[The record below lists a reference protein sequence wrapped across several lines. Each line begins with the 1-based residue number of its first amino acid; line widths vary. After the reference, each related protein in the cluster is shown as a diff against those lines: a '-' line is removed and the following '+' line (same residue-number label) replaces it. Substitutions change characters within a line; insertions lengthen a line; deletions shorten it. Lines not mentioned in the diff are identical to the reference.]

1 MVQDLAW
8 ALTHGTGVERAF
20 LCPVHGDSNP
30 SASVNVIKGVWLC
43 YSCGA
48 KGTLDSVITDPNM
61 QMDALDEL
69 VRSMSEELEPVH
81 YTESWLNQ
89 FDSGPVHAY
98 WISRFGYAAVKH
110 FRLGFDPGRR
120 AVTYPLRSPGGRV
133 LGVVRRRLDS
143 DEGGP
148 KYLYPP
154 GVNVSELLFNYSAD
168 ARDVVYLVEG
178 ALDAVA
184 CWEAGVEA
192 FAVYGARLSQ
202 QQLALLDRTGAVD
215 VVCVFDQD
223 EAGESAYAQ
232 VEEMARGKFVHRM
245 SWDRSL
251 GKDIAELDL
260 PTRLDQFEKVR
271 QDLLGLPPCDSSSSP
286 APTTLRLRAGRT
298 PSPTT
303 SRPGHL
309 KIVPTK
315 HD

>member
-1 MVQDLAW
+1 MHQDLAW
-8 ALTHGTGVERAF
+8 ALTHGSGTERMF
-20 LCPVHGDSNP
+20 LCPVHGDNNP
-30 SASVNVIKGVWLC
+30 SASVNVLKGVWVC

-48 KGTLDSVITDPNM
+48 RGTLDSVITDPNL

-69 VRSMSEELEPVH
+69 VKSLQDELEPVY

-98 WISRFGYAAVKH
+98 WISRFGYAAIKH
-110 FRLGFDPGRR
+110 FRLGYDPARH
-120 AVTYPLRSPGGRV
+120 AVTYPLRTPGGRV
-133 LGVVRRRLDS
+133 LGVVRRRLEND
-143 DEGGP
+143 GGP
-148 KYLYPP
+148 KYVYPT
-154 GVNVSELLFNYSAD
+154 GTNVSELLFNFSAD
-168 ARDVVYLVEG
+168 ATPVVYLVEG

-192 FAVYGARLSQ
+192 FAIYGARISE

-223 EAGESAYAQ
+223 EAGESAYAG
-232 VEEMARGKFVHRM
+232 VKELAKDKFVHRM
-245 SWDRSL
+245 SWDRAL
-251 GKDIAELDL
+251 GKDIAELPL
-260 PTRLDQFEKVR
+260 ETRLDQFEKVR
-271 QDLLGLPPCDSSSSP
+271 QDLLGLPACDSDSSP
-286 APTTLRLRAGRT
+286 TPTTLRLRAGRT

>member
-1 MVQDLAW
+1 MHQDLAW
-8 ALTHGTGVERAF
+8 ALTHGTGTERMF
-20 LCPVHGDSNP
+20 LCPVHGDNNP
-30 SASVNVIKGVWLC
+30 SASVNVLKGVWVC

-48 KGTLDSVITDPNM
+48 KGTLDSVITDPNL

-69 VRSMSEELEPVH
+69 VKSMAIDLEPVF

-98 WISRFGYAAVKH
+98 WISRFGYAAVRH
-110 FRLGFDPGRR
+110 FRLGYDPGRH
-120 AVTYPLRSPGGRV
+120 AVTYPLRTPGGRI
-133 LGVVRRRLDS
+133 LGVVRRRLEND
-143 DEGGP
+143 GGP
-148 KYLYPP
+148 KYVYPT
-154 GVNVSELLFNYSAD
+154 GTNVSELLFNYSAD
-168 ARDVVYLVEG
+168 AREVVYLVEG

-192 FAVYGARLSQ
+192 FAIYGARISE

-232 VEEMARGKFVHRM
+232 VKEMAKDKFVHRM
-245 SWDRSL
+245 SWDRDL
-251 GKDIAELDL
+251 GKDIAEMDL

-271 QDLLGLPPCDSSSSP
+271 QDLLGLPTCDSASSP
-286 APTTLRLRAGRT
+286 TTTLRLRAGRT
-298 PSPTT
+298 PSATT
-303 SRPGHL
+303 STPGHL

-315 HD
+315 PA

>member
-1 MVQDLAW
+1 MVHDLAW
-8 ALTHGTGVERAF
+8 ALTHGTGVERMF
-20 LCPVHGDSNP
+20 LCPVHGDNNP
-30 SASVNVIKGVWLC
+30 SASVNVLKGVWIC

-48 KGTLDSVITDPNM
+48 KGTLDSVITDPNVA
-61 QMDALDEL
+61 MDALDEL
-69 VRSMSEELEPVH
+69 VKSMAEELDPVY

-110 FRLGFDPGRR
+110 FRLGFDPGRG

-133 LGVVRRRLDS
+133 LGVVRRRLDH
-143 DEGGP
+143 DGGP

-154 GVNVSELLFNYSAD
+154 GVNVSDLLFNYSAD
-168 ARDVVYLVEG
+168 ARPVVYLVEG

-192 FAVYGARLSQ
+192 FAVYGARISER
-202 QQLALLDRTGAVD
+202 QLALLDRTGALD

-232 VEEMARGKFVHRM
+232 VKEMAKGKFVHRM
-245 SWDRSL
+245 SWDRAL

-260 PTRLDQFEKVR
+260 PTRLDQFEKAR
-271 QDLLGLPPCDSSSSP
+271 QELLGLPVCDSDSP
-286 APTTLRLRAGRT
+286 TRTTLRLRAGRT
-298 PSPTT
+298 PSATT
-303 SRPGHL
+303 STRGHL
-309 KIVPTK
+309 RIVPTK
-315 HD
+315 PG